1 MTIKDHV
8 KASGTSNPLASGSIK
23 AAEAMVIPGEEVLFA
38 MTGNVALSATGTLV
52 VDPFDL
58 KDKLNG
64 VIAITNK
71 RILYCSNI
79 MMNKVSKYILI
90 KDITSVD
97 DRMNGLLAMGQVRVA
112 GISETLVIDITKK
125 ALEMFQQAL
134 FAARSMA

>member
-1 MTIKDHV
+1 
-8 KASGTSNPLASGSIK
+8 
-23 AAEAMVIPGEEVLFA
+23 